1 MKADCVREFGS
12 LSGMRVEELL
22 DSHLAPMQVVLHWKA
37 AGVNSV
43 DTYIRAKTYASKPEF
58 P

>member
-1 MKADCVREFGS
+1 
-12 LSGMRVEELL
+12 MRVEELL